1 MFFTWGKKRSY
12 LILSMSD
19 CGKQTCCGSIWLFKV
34 PLSIYTLGTFLTV
47 IIMKVENTKVMKVEN
62 TIWIHPPQKNIHR
75 EHVNNWYPKNRTY
88 FCPRG
93 VRIQTLRGDWHIR
106 DWANQRKIVL
116 QISCS
121 WNTDGDSTNMNR
133 KSANF
138 LTKITPKCLSIPNDS
153 VIFYTAFWR
162 EVSLTCRKGT
172 FRSTNGTN
180 HLHQKLWPEPIVING
195 GMGPFWPLQMA
206 DK

>member
-1 MFFTWGKKRSY
+1 
-12 LILSMSD
+12 MSD
-19 CGKQTCCGSIWLFKV
+19 CRKQTCCGSTWLFKV
-34 PLSIYTLGTFLTV
+34 PLSIYV
-47 IIMKVENTKVMKVEN
+47 RDIPDRHSHESREHNSHESREHNMNP
-62 TIWIHPPQKNIHR
+62 PPQKNIHR
-75 EHVNNWYPKNRTY
+75 EHVNNWYPKTRTY
-88 FCPRG
+88 LCPRG
-93 VRIQTLRGDWHIR
+93 VRIQTLRGDWHMR

-195 GMGPFWPLQMA
+195 GMGPSWPLQMA